1 MKNGSAVLIGGFS
14 GGILR
19 AALGLVVVS
28 PIAILLVNLV
38 GAFLLSFWTYWGIER
53 GAFPSW
59 VNLGVG
65 TGLIG
70 AFTTFSTFNV
80 ELISLFDEGR
90 KGAALLYI
98 TSSYLGG
105 LLLAWL
111 GMQL

>member
-1 MKNGSAVLIGGFS
+1 MINLVGSF
-14 GGILR
+14 
-19 AALGLVVVS
+19 ALGL
-28 PIAILLVNLV
+28 
-38 GAFLLSFWTYWGIER
+38 LSQYLPAESGKFW
-53 GAFPSW
+53 A
-59 VNLGVG
+59 
-65 TGLIG
+65 TGLLG
-70 AFTTFSTFNV
+70 GFTTFSTFNV

>member
-1 MKNGSAVLIGGFS
+1 MIMIGVGAGLGSW
-14 GGILR
+14 LR
-19 AALGLVVVS
+19 WQLTQLWKKTRIDWALATLVINLVGSFALGL
-28 PIAILLVNLV
+28 
-38 GAFLLSFWTYWGIER
+38 LSQYLPAESSKFCT
-53 GAFPSW
+53 
-59 VNLGVG
+59 
-65 TGLIG
+65 TGLLG
-70 AFTTFSTFNV
+70 GFTTFSTFNV

>member
-1 MKNGSAVLIGGFS
+1 MIMIGVGAWLRWQLTQLWKKTRLDWPLVINLVGSF
-14 GGILR
+14 
-19 AALGLVVVS
+19 ALGL
-28 PIAILLVNLV
+28 
-38 GAFLLSFWTYWGIER
+38 LSQYLPAESGKFWT
-53 GAFPSW
+53 
-59 VNLGVG
+59 
-65 TGLIG
+65 TGLLG
-70 AFTTFSTFNV
+70 GFTTFSTFNV